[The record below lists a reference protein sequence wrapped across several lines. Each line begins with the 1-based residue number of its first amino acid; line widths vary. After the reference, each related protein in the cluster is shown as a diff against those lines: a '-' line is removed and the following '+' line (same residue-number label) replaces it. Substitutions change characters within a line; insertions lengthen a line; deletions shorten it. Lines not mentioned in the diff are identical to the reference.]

1 MILNFIKSIFHY
13 ELYTLPIYLII
24 RLFYLRNRK
33 INIKREIL
41 LLIFMSII
49 IMLLSQTIICEFY
62 LDNGVHIKKG
72 IHNNNFIPFK
82 IFYDSYISHIKY
94 GNYTYFIISLLG
106 NIVLFIPYGFL
117 LPILYK
123 VKGKYVVLLGLS
135 LSLFIELFQL
145 FLPRWTDIDDIILNT
160 FGTFIGYLL
169 YKYYVKIYN
178 REW

>member
-1 MILNFIKSIFHY
+1 MILNFIKSILHY
-13 ELYTLPIYLII
+13 ELYILPIYIII
-24 RLFYLRNRK
+24 RIIYLRNKK
-33 INIKREIL
+33 IDVKREVIL
-41 LLIFMSII
+41 LLFIFTI

-62 LDNGVHIKKG
+62 LNNGVHIKEG

-106 NIVLFIPYGFL
+106 NIILFIPYGFL
-117 LPILYK
+117 LPSLYK
-123 VKGKYVVLLGLS
+123 IKGKCVVLLGLS

-169 YKYYVKIYN
+169 YKYCVKIYH
-178 REW
+178 RE

>member
-1 MILNFIKSIFHY
+1 MILNFIKSILHY
-13 ELYTLPIYLII
+13 ELYILPIYLII
-24 RLFYLRNRK
+24 RLLYPRNKK
-33 INIKREIL
+33 INIKREL
-41 LLIFMSII
+41 LLIIFASTI

-62 LDNGVHIKKG
+62 LENGVHIKKG

-117 LPILYK
+117 LPSLYEIK
-123 VKGKYVVLLGLS
+123 AKHVVLLGLS
-135 LSLFIELFQL
+135 LSLFIELSQL

-160 FGTFIGYLL
+160 FGTFIGYQL

-178 REW
+178 RE

>member
-13 ELYTLPIYLII
+13 ELYILPIYLII
-24 RLFYLRNRK
+24 RLLYLRNKK
-33 INIKREIL
+33 INIKREL
-41 LLIFMSII
+41 LLIIFASTI

-117 LPILYK
+117 LPSLYK
-123 VKGKYVVLLGLS
+123 IKGKYVVLLGLS

-160 FGTFIGYLL
+160 FGTFIGFLL
-169 YKYYVKIYN
+169 YKYCVKIYH
-178 REW
+178 RE

>member
-1 MILNFIKSIFHY
+1 MDAMILNFIKSIFHY
-13 ELYTLPIYLII
+13 ELYILPIYLII
-24 RLFYLRNRK
+24 RLLYLRNKK
-33 INIKREIL
+33 INIKREL
-41 LLIFMSII
+41 LLIIFVSTI

-117 LPILYK
+117 LPSLYEIK
-123 VKGKYVVLLGLS
+123 
-135 LSLFIELFQL
+135 
-145 FLPRWTDIDDIILNT
+145 
-160 FGTFIGYLL
+160 
-169 YKYYVKIYN
+169 
-178 REW
+178 

>member
-13 ELYTLPIYLII
+13 ELYILPIYLII
-24 RLFYLRNRK
+24 RLLYLRNKK
-33 INIKREIL
+33 INIKREL
-41 LLIFMSII
+41 LLIIFASTI

-117 LPILYK
+117 LPSLYEI
-123 VKGKYVVLLGLS
+123 KGKYVVLLGFS
-135 LSLFIELFQL
+135 LSLFIELSQL
-145 FLPRWTDIDDIILNT
+145 FLPRWII
-160 FGTFIGYLL
+160 
-169 YKYYVKIYN
+169 KK
-178 REW
+178 

>member
-1 MILNFIKSIFHY
+1 MILNFIRSILHY
-13 ELYTLPIYLII
+13 ELYILPIYIII
-24 RLFYLRNRK
+24 RIIYLGNKK
-33 INIKREIL
+33 IDVKREVIL
-41 LLIFMSII
+41 LLFIFTI

-62 LDNGVHIKKG
+62 LDNGIHIKEG

-117 LPILYK
+117 LPSLYK
-123 VKGKYVVLLGLS
+123 IKGKHVVLLGLS

-169 YKYYVKIYN
+169 YKYCVKIYH
-178 REW
+178 RE

>member
-1 MILNFIKSIFHY
+1 
-13 ELYTLPIYLII
+13 
-24 RLFYLRNRK
+24 
-33 INIKREIL
+33 
-41 LLIFMSII
+41 
-49 IMLLSQTIICEFY
+49 MLLSQTIICEFY

>member
-13 ELYTLPIYLII
+13 ELYILPIYLII
-24 RLFYLRNRK
+24 RLIYLRNRK
-33 INIKREIL
+33 INIKRELL

-62 LDNGVHIKKG
+62 LDNGVHIKEG

-82 IFYDSYISHIKY
+82 IFYDSYISHVKY

-117 LPILYK
+117 LPSLYK
-123 VKGKYVVLLGLS
+123 IKGKYVVLLGLS

-169 YKYYVKIYN
+169 YKYCVKIYH
-178 REW
+178 RE

>member
-1 MILNFIKSIFHY
+1 MILNFIKSILHY
-13 ELYTLPIYLII
+13 ELYILPIYLII
-24 RLFYLRNRK
+24 RLLYFRNKK
-33 INIKREIL
+33 INIKREL
-41 LLIFMSII
+41 LLIIFASTI

-62 LDNGVHIKKG
+62 LENGVHIKKG

-117 LPILYK
+117 LPSLYEI
-123 VKGKYVVLLGLS
+123 KGKHVVLLGFS
-135 LSLFIELFQL
+135 LLLFIELSQL

-160 FGTFIGYLL
+160 FGTFVGYQL

-178 REW
+178 RE

>member
-1 MILNFIKSIFHY
+1 MILNFIKSILHY
-13 ELYTLPIYLII
+13 ELYILPIYIII
-24 RLFYLRNRK
+24 RIIYLGNKK
-33 INIKREIL
+33 IDVKREVIL
-41 LLIFMSII
+41 LLFIFTI

-62 LDNGVHIKKG
+62 LDNGIHIKEG

-117 LPILYK
+117 LPSLYK
-123 VKGKYVVLLGLS
+123 IKGKHVVLLGLS

-169 YKYYVKIYN
+169 YKYCVKIYH
-178 REW
+178 RE

>member
-1 MILNFIKSIFHY
+1 MILNFIKSILHY
-13 ELYTLPIYLII
+13 ELYILPIYLII
-24 RLFYLRNRK
+24 RLLYLRNKK
-33 INIKREIL
+33 INIKREL
-41 LLIFMSII
+41 LLIIFASTI

-117 LPILYK
+117 LPSLYEI
-123 VKGKYVVLLGLS
+123 KGKYVVLLGFS
-135 LSLFIELFQL
+135 LSLFIELSQL

-160 FGTFIGYLL
+160 FGTFIGYQL

-178 REW
+178 RE

>member
-13 ELYTLPIYLII
+13 ELYILPIYLII
-24 RLFYLRNRK
+24 RLLYLRNKK
-33 INIKREIL
+33 INIKREL
-41 LLIFMSII
+41 LLIIFMSII

-62 LDNGVHIKKG
+62 LDNGVHIKEG

-94 GNYTYFIISLLG
+94 GNYTYFIINLLG
-106 NIVLFIPYGFL
+106 NIILFIPIGFL
-117 LPILYK
+117 LPSLYK
-123 VKGKYVVLLGLS
+123 IKEKYVVLLGLS

-160 FGTFIGYLL
+160 FGTFIGFLL
-169 YKYYVKIYN
+169 YKYCVKIYH
-178 REW
+178 RE

>member
-13 ELYTLPIYLII
+13 ELYILPIYLII
-24 RLFYLRNRK
+24 RLLYLRNKK
-33 INIKREIL
+33 INIKREL
-41 LLIFMSII
+41 LLIIFASTI

-117 LPILYK
+117 LPSLYEI
-123 VKGKYVVLLGLS
+123 KGKHVVLLGLS
-135 LSLFIELFQL
+135 LSLFIELSQL

-160 FGTFIGYLL
+160 FGTFVGYQL
-169 YKYYVKIYN
+169 YKYCVKIYN
-178 REW
+178 RE

>member
-1 MILNFIKSIFHY
+1 MILNFIKSILHY
-13 ELYTLPIYLII
+13 ELYILPIYIII
-24 RLFYLRNRK
+24 RIIYLRNKK
-33 INIKREIL
+33 IDVKREVL
-41 LLIFMSII
+41 LLLFISTI
-49 IMLLSQTIICEFY
+49 IMLLSQTILCEFHFNKSFY
-62 LDNGVHIKKG
+62 INKG
-72 IHNNNFIPFK
+72 IHSNNFIPFK

-117 LPILYK
+117 LPSLYK
-123 VKGKYVVLLGLS
+123 IKGKYVVLLGFS

-169 YKYYVKIYN
+169 YKYCVKIYH
-178 REW
+178 RE

>member
-1 MILNFIKSIFHY
+1 MILNFIKSILHY
-13 ELYTLPIYLII
+13 ELYILPIYLII
-24 RLFYLRNRK
+24 RLLYLRNKK
-33 INIKREIL
+33 INIKREL
-41 LLIFMSII
+41 LLIIFASTI

-117 LPILYK
+117 LPSLYEI
-123 VKGKYVVLLGLS
+123 KGKHVVLFGLS
-135 LSLFIELFQL
+135 LSLFIELSQL

-160 FGTFIGYLL
+160 FGTFIGYQL

-178 REW
+178 RE

>member
-1 MILNFIKSIFHY
+1 MILNFIKSILHY
-13 ELYTLPIYLII
+13 ELYILPIYIII
-24 RLFYLRNRK
+24 RIIYLRNK
-33 INIKREIL
+33 KVDVKREVIL
-41 LLIFMSII
+41 LLFIFTI

-62 LDNGVHIKKG
+62 LDNGIHIKEG

-117 LPILYK
+117 LPSLYK
-123 VKGKYVVLLGLS
+123 IKGKYVVLLGLS

-169 YKYYVKIYN
+169 YKYCVKIYH